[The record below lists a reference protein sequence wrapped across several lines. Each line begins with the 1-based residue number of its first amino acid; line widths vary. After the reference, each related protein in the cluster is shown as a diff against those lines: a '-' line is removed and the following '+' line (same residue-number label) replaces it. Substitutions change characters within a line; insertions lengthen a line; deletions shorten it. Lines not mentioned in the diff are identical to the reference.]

1 MFACVLACSLCV
13 WLCKL
18 SKTICVFCVP
28 VRAVVIAVLVLLVVL
43 VLGCCVV
50 GALFANVSVT
60 SCVMSCMTSG
70 VTGVRSKLCL
80 LSAWTRADIFY
91 QRFQ

>member
-1 MFACVLACSLCV
+1 MFSVCLSVL
-13 WLCKL
+13 
-18 SKTICVFCVP
+18 
-28 VRAVVIAVLVLLVVL
+28 VVIAVLVLLVVL

-80 LSAWTRADIFY
+80 LSAWTRADIFLSTISMTSPAV
-91 QRFQ
+91 